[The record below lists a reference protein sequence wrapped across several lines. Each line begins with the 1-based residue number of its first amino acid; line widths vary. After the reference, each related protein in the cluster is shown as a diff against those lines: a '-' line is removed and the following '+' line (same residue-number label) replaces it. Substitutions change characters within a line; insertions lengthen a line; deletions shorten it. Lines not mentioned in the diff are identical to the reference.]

1 MAPSFEN
8 KIILIT
14 GSGSGIGRATAIK
27 LSSLGGTLALQDVN
41 GPSLSET
48 QSLCSAAKV
57 YLTSAFDV
65 SSTAAVNE
73 FVESVMRRYGKIDH
87 VFNCAGINPTSLSTA
102 DITDEYWDKIMNV
115 NLKGMF
121 NVTRAVIPH
130 LKEGASFVNV
140 ASIAGLGGTAGFA
153 VYCASK
159 YGVIGFSKCIA
170 LELGSKG
177 IRCNIVAPGYIGA

>member
-1 MAPSFEN
+1 
-8 KIILIT
+8 
-14 GSGSGIGRATAIK
+14 
-27 LSSLGGTLALQDVN
+27 
-41 GPSLSET
+41 
-48 QSLCSAAKV
+48 
-57 YLTSAFDV
+57 
-65 SSTAAVNE
+65 
-73 FVESVMRRYGKIDH
+73 
-87 VFNCAGINPTSLSTA
+87 
-102 DITDEYWDKIMNV
+102 MNV

-177 IRCNIVAPGYIGA
+177 IRCNIIAPGYIDTPTNASVVAGKESVERSAKGVSMGRLGTPEEVADVVAFLFSEESRYMNGSVVEITGGILKQ